1 MPEGKGVRQAKT
13 TKNEVK
19 RTILNSSVSSF
30 SPPPSFDGSGVRE
43 ANGQRLTSKQLTLN
57 KQIINHFL
65 VSLSPFGGRGSGG
78 KNFKTMKKQILF
90 LAFFTLAL
98 IFAGTNKGFGQLNP
112 SPYTPASV
120 PVPLTLCVGSA
131 QQPKAGVPYIYR
143 LDNTTADAT
152 GFRFW
157 ATKDP
162 TFVSLDG
169 TNTVTNQTDSLKRNY
184 STELFGYSDNYLTQS
199 TTNEVSITWGPDIL
213 SRTSYQQGDIGYPG
227 TITDPTST
235 FVVGWAENCADNI
248 KVWEI
253 DPRPAFTVDIKML
266 ADATKLPLPYNEPDE
281 EQCIDEVR
289 AAKYN
294 TTTFEVDYNF
304 GWDTLYYE
312 VIASNFVTSWVPTF
326 FLTGLGDDAVQVAT
340 INWASSWANA
350 RTGVFIEGGDITGG
364 SITGTTA
371 LTSVSPNTSTGVSL
385 FVRVL
390 IANNNYE
397 GLAAQTILLSVAGED
412 AVGFDLT
419 DEATCTPPADA
430 ATAAVD
436 DGTSRVITPRPTIV
450 QGTPIILPIGGIAT
464 P

>member
-1 MPEGKGVRQAKT
+1 
-13 TKNEVK
+13 
-19 RTILNSSVSSF
+19 
-30 SPPPSFDGSGVRE
+30 
-43 ANGQRLTSKQLTLN
+43 
-57 KQIINHFL
+57 
-65 VSLSPFGGRGSGG
+65 
-78 KNFKTMKKQILF
+78 MKKQILF

-98 IFAGTNKGFGQLNP
+98 IFAGTNSVFGQLLP

-120 PVPLTLCVGSA
+120 PITLVNCVGSP
-131 QQPKAGVPYIYR
+131 QQPKAGVPYTYE

-157 ATKDP
+157 ATKNP
-162 TFVSLDG
+162 NFISG
-169 TNTVTNQTDSLKRNY
+169 TPTVTNQTDSLKRNY
-184 STELFGYSDNYLTQS
+184 STELYGYSANYLTQS
-199 TTNEVSITWGPDIL
+199 STNSVSITWGPDIL
-213 SRTSYQQGDIGYPG
+213 SRTNYQQGDIGAG
-227 TITDPTST
+227 TLATPTST

-248 KVWEI
+248 KIWEI
-253 DPRPAFTVDIKML
+253 DPRPSFTVDIKIID
-266 ADATKLPLPYNEPDE
+266 DATKLPLAYNTTDNEL
-281 EQCIDEVR
+281 CIDEVR

-294 TTTFEVDYNF
+294 PTTYEVDYNF

-326 FLTGLGDDAVQVAT
+326 FLTGLGDDAVQDAT

-397 GLAAQTILLSVAGED
+397 GLADQTIELSVAGED

-430 ATAAVD
+430 ATAATD

-450 QGTPIILPIGGIAT
+450 EGTPTIIPIGGIAV